1 MAPSERRE
9 GHPMLET
16 QLDIVSQMY
25 RGEVHTPGYT
35 FVVTY
40 AEKLNGDTVEFLHTH
55 LYYEIYFVL
64 ENRIVSH
71 VEGENHTLNK
81 GDILFLAPKAKH
93 HTVYEPGVRKEYF
106 VLIFEVVPTPGLER
120 LQPEYRMQYE
130 EIRERLDIVD
140 TRRQLVTRGGTDGMI
155 AILESIREEK
165 TERLIGWTDLL
176 NSYLHHFFIHAIR
189 AIEVGTPHSSIEKP
203 PEKLNLGVDASK
215 FMHGNYHRDISLED
229 AAEYLKI
236 SPRHVNRVFREVF
249 GTTFSKTLSLL
260 RLNYAKKHLS
270 STDHSIEK
278 VSELVGFRTPRTLFK
293 LFNQYEH
300 MTVTEYRKKTRREE
314 EAARNKK
321 ITSGFKPL

>member
-1 MAPSERRE
+1 MQ
-9 GHPMLET
+9 ET

-25 RGEVHTPGYT
+25 RGEVLTPGYK

-55 LYYEIYFVL
+55 LQYEIYFVL
-64 ENRIVSH
+64 ENRIISH
-71 VEGENHTLNK
+71 VEGQNHTLNK
-81 GDILFLAPKAKH
+81 GDILFLAPKTKH
-93 HTVYEPGVRKEYF
+93 HTVYEPGVKKDYF

-120 LQPEYRMQYE
+120 LQPAYRTQYE

-140 TRRQLVTRGGTDGMI
+140 DRKSFITRGDTNEML
-155 AILESIREEK
+155 AVLERIRREK
-165 TERLIGWTDLL
+165 TERLIGWNDLL
-176 NSYLHHFFIHAIR
+176 NAYLHHFFIHAAR
-189 AIEVGTPHSSIEKP
+189 LIEVETSHSSIEKP

-278 VSELVGFRTPRTLFK
+278 ISEMVGFRTPRTLFK

-300 MTVTEYRKKTRREE
+300 TTVADYRRKNRKQDQ
-314 EAARNKK
+314 AAPKRDRQ
-321 ITSGFKPL
+321 S